1 MANGVYEVAITQ
13 VMEHWEVRINGDFF
27 CSADSY
33 NEAVN
38 ELRVAYGN

>member
-1 MANGVYEVAITQ
+1 MATGVHEVQITQ
-13 VMEHWEVRINGDFF
+13 VMGHWEVRINGEFF

-38 ELRVAYGN
+38 EIRDVYSN